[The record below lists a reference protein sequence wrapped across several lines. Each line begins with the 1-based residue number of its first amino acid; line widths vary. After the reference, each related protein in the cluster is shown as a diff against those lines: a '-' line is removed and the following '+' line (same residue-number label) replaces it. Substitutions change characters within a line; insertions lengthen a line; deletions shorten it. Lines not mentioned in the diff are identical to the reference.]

1 MARPC
6 KKRRICQKPQF
17 AAFGPEPPTD
27 RPPVTLTLEEYECLR
42 LLDYEGLTQEEC
54 AAQMLVARTTV
65 QALYASARKRLTA
78 ALVEGRPLHFA
89 GGSYAF
95 CQDMPGVPCPF
106 ASSACRTKCCCP
118 AKALPDSETAPPQ
131 QGSGRN
137 DKNSMIIMNNRNHT
151 KGDFSMKLAV
161 TYNEANETIFQH
173 FGKTQTFKVYDI
185 EDNKV
190 VASAVLPCNGAGHSA
205 LATLLKQNGV
215 DTLICGGIG
224 AGAQSALS
232 SAGITLYGGASGSA
246 DKAVEDFLAGKL
258 NYDPAVHCSHHEHHE
273 GHGHG
278 EHGCGQHGAGMQ
290 HQHGHGQQGQHE

>member
-6 KKRRICQKPQF
+6 KKRRICQRPQF
-17 AAFGPEPPTD
+17 RAFGPEPPTG
-27 RPPVTLTLEEYECLR
+27 RPPVTMTLEEYECLR

-95 CQDMPGVPCPF
+95 CREMPNLSCPFRQSTACPCP
-106 ASSACRTKCCCP
+106 RH
-118 AKALPDSETAPPQ
+118 LPDDADGPAQAANPNISYQTHQ
-131 QGSGRN
+131 TYQ
-137 DKNSMIIMNNRNHT
+137 
-151 KGDFSMKLAV
+151 KGAFSMKLAI

-173 FGKTQTFKVYDI
+173 FGKTQAFKVYDI
-185 EDNKV
+185 EDKKIV
-190 VASAVLPCNGAGHSA
+190 SSAVLPAGGAGHSA
-205 LATLLKQNGV
+205 LATLLQQNGV

-224 AGAQSALS
+224 AGAQTALAK
-232 SAGITLYGGASGSA
+232 AGITLYGGASGNA
-246 DKAVEDFLAGKL
+246 DKAAHDFLAGTL

-273 GHGHG
+273 HGQ
-278 EHGCGQHGAGMQ
+278 HGCGQHHEQG
-290 HQHGHGQQGQHE
+290 QHGHGCGQHQ

>member
-1 MARPC
+1 MSIINPAANLQRHEERKAYMARPC
-6 KKRRICQKPQF
+6 KKRRICARPLF
-17 AAFGPEPPTD
+17 TSFGPEPPSG
-27 RPPVTLTLEEYECLR
+27 RPPITMTLEEYECLR

-78 ALVEGRPLHFA
+78 ALVEGRPLEFA

-95 CQDMPGVPCPF
+95 CQDMPDVPCPF
-106 ASSACRTKCCCP
+106 AASVRSGCCSFHAHLANP
-118 AKALPDSETAPPQ
+118 MSP
-131 QGSGRN
+131 
-137 DKNSMIIMNNRNHT
+137 M

-161 TYNEANETIFQH
+161 TYNEANQTIFQH
-173 FGKTQTFKVYDI
+173 FGKTQAFKLYTI
-185 EDNKV
+185 EDGKIV
-190 VASAVLPCNGAGHSA
+190 SSEVLPCNGAGHSA
-205 LATLLKQNGV
+205 LAVLLQQHGV

-232 SAGITLYGGASGSA
+232 NAGITLYGGASGDA

-258 NYDPAVHCSHHEHHE
+258 NYDPAVHCSHHEHE

-278 EHGCGQHGAGMQ
+278 CG
-290 HQHGHGQQGQHE
+290 QHGHGQQGQHE

>member
-6 KKRRICQKPQF
+6 KKRRICQRPQF
-17 AAFGPEPPTD
+17 RAFGPEPPTG

-95 CQDMPGVPCPF
+95 CREMPDLSCPFRQSTACPCPHH
-106 ASSACRTKCCCP
+106 
-118 AKALPDSETAPPQ
+118 LPDDA
-131 QGSGRN
+131 
-137 DKNSMIIMNNRNHT
+137 
-151 KGDFSMKLAV
+151 KGPAQAAYQSIPYQKGVFPMKLAI
-161 TYNEANETIFQH
+161 TYDENTQNIFQH
-173 FGKTQTFKVYDI
+173 FGKTQAFKVYTIADEVGHKKI
-185 EDNKV
+185 ISSEI
-190 VASAVLPCNGAGHSA
+190 LPAGEAGHSA
-205 LATLLKQNGV
+205 LATLLQQNGV

-232 SAGITLYGGASGSA
+232 SAGITLYGGASGNA
-246 DKAVEDFLAGKL
+246 DKAAEDFLAGQL

-273 GHGHG
+273 HGQHGHG
-278 EHGCGQHGAGMQ
+278 EHGCGH
-290 HQHGHGQQGQHE
+290 HGHGNGGQHQGQCHQEQHRGQHA